1 MIGKWLQISK
11 EKLTIRDCNYHK
23 ISLKI
28 SAKQEVKVEIRL
40 IKFFALVPLTKSS
53 YI

>member
-1 MIGKWLQISK
+1 MIGKWLQVSK

-28 SAKQEVKVEIRL
+28 SEKQKVKIEISL
-40 IKFFALVPLTKSS
+40 IKFLLLLP
-53 YI
+53 

>member
-23 ISLKI
+23 IYLKI
-28 SAKQEVKVEIRL
+28 SEKQKVKIEISL
-40 IKFFALVPLTKSS
+40 KKILLLLP
-53 YI
+53 